1 MKFTNIV
8 APTTAA
14 AAILAGI
21 GVATAPTAAA
31 FPTTGSFGAR
41 ESLSDAGG
49 AVVTGWTIS
58 NLRPSS
64 DNIPFPVTGRLY
76 EATATAEADQG
87 TVAPIVSDFNARTA
101 NGQSYH
107 VLDNVATPQGVN
119 PSAIGQGNK
128 TTGKLYFDVTGAAPD
143 SVVYNNGVQD
153 LLIWT

>member
-31 FPTTGSFGAR
+31 FPTTGSFGVS

-49 AVVTGWTIS
+49 TVVTGWTVS
-58 NLRPSS
+58 NLRPST

-76 EATATAEADQG
+76 EATATAAADQG
-87 TVAPIVSDFNARTA
+87 TVAPIVSDFNARAA
-101 NGQSYH
+101 NGQTYH

-119 PSAIGQGNK
+119 PSPIGQGNK
-128 TTGKLYFDVTGAAPD
+128 TTGKLYFDVTGAAPN

>member
-1 MKFTNIV
+1 MQFTNIV
-8 APTTAA
+8 APTAAA

-31 FPTTGSFGAR
+31 FPTTGSFGVS

-49 AVVTGWTIS
+49 TVVTGWTVS
-58 NLRPSS
+58 NLRPST

-76 EATATAEADQG
+76 EATATAAADQG
-87 TVAPIVSDFNARTA
+87 TVAPIVSDFNARAA

-119 PSAIGQGNK
+119 PSPIGQGNK
-128 TTGKLYFDVTGAAPD
+128 TTGKLYFDVTGAAPN